1 MLLQI
6 ATSYFLNNWPIFH
19 CIYIYYIIFILLS
32 ISGHRFFHILATVNN
47 AAMNLGGWM
56 YFQISVFIFSRYI
69 LRSGIAI
76 SFDRSMFRFIRNLH
90 TVLHSDRTDVHA
102 QPTVW
107 KGSLFATSSLAS
119 VAHDLLMT
127 VILTG
132 VRWCLTVVLICIS
145 LMISDVEH
153 FFMYLFIIC
162 VSSSQNVYSGLLPI
176 FKSQVVCFFDNEI
189 RDLFMY
195 VGYQLLLVM
204 SLLVNLLLLLEVT
217 HFSKFLCYQ
226 VLLYDTFKSFII
238 VYFKPL
244 I

>member
-1 MLLQI
+1 
-6 ATSYFLNNWPIFH
+6 
-19 CIYIYYIIFILLS
+19 
-32 ISGHRFFHILATVNN
+32 
-47 AAMNLGGWM
+47 
-56 YFQISVFIFSRYI
+56 
-69 LRSGIAI
+69 
-76 SFDRSMFRFIRNLH
+76 
-90 TVLHSDRTDVHA
+90 
-102 QPTVW
+102 
-107 KGSLFATSSLAS
+107 
-119 VAHDLLMT
+119 
-127 VILTG
+127 
-132 VRWCLTVVLICIS
+132 
-145 LMISDVEH
+145 MISDVEH

-226 VLLYDTFKSFII
+226 VLLYDTFKYFII